1 MELLHVRFS
10 FLCRSTRT
18 NEEGK
23 HPIILRIILRG
34 ERRDIFTG
42 LYCHKT
48 EWNSK
53 VLRLHRMNE
62 TCGAINDNLDLIQ
75 RKAHED
81 LQQLKYAGTAFTID
95 ELVSKIKGEEDK
107 PELLME
113 YLEAEKVRIERRK
126 GVDITPATVD
136 KYRRSASHVQHF
148 LETEFKMKNYPLHC
162 TRR

>member
-1 MELLHVRFS
+1 MELLNVRFS
-10 FLCRSTRT
+10 FLCRYTRT

-23 HPIILRIILRG
+23 HPIVLRIILRS

-53 VLRLHRMNE
+53 ALRLHRLNK

-81 LQQLKYAGTAFTID
+81 FQQLKYAGTAFTID
-95 ELVSKIKGEEDK
+95 ELVSKIRGEEHRYHQYQQLHSK
-107 PELLME
+107 G
-113 YLEAEKVRIERRK
+113 YTARRVGK
-126 GVDITPATVD
+126 SHLQ
-136 KYRRSASHVQHF
+136 RRAVYVGLSLSIVLINRDASF
-148 LETEFKMKNYPLHC
+148 NLN
-162 TRR
+162 